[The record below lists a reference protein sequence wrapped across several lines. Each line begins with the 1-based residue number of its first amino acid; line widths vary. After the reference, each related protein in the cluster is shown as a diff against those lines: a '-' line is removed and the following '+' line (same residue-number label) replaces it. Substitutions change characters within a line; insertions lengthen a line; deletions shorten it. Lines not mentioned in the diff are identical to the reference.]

1 MANAANKVRQ
11 TFIDKG
17 VSQTLQNIREA
28 NPDLKPNEIS
38 MALCYLRK
46 ARHLSRDL
54 VESTSKGRK
63 QVWLYTYHQTKL
75 PKDQNANS

>member
-17 VSQTLQNIREA
+17 VSLTLQNIRNA

-46 ARHLSRDL
+46 ARHLSREL
-54 VESTSKGRK
+54 VESESKGRK
-63 QVWLYTYHQTKL
+63 QVWLYTYHHQKL
-75 PKDQNANS
+75 PKDHNAH

>member
-17 VSQTLQNIREA
+17 VSQTLQNIKEA
-28 NPDLKPNEIS
+28 NSDLKPNEIS

-63 QVWLYTYHQTKL
+63 LVWLYTYHHTKL
-75 PKDQNANS
+75 PKDQYASS

>member
-28 NPDLKPNEIS
+28 NLDLKPNEIS

-63 QVWLYTYHQTKL
+63 LVWLYTYHHTKL
-75 PKDQNANS
+75 PKDQYVSS

>member
-11 TFIDKG
+11 TFLDKG
-17 VSQTLQNIREA
+17 VSQTLQNIRIV

-46 ARHLSRDL
+46 ARHLSRDMT
-54 VESTSKGRK
+54 ESQSKGRK
-63 QVWLYTYHQTKL
+63 QVWLYTYHDQKL

>member
-11 TFIDKG
+11 TFIDKS

-63 QVWLYTYHQTKL
+63 LVWLYTYHHTKL
-75 PKDQNANS
+75 PKDQYASS

>member
-11 TFIDKG
+11 TFVEK
-17 VSQTLQNIREA
+17 STSLTLQDIRLA

-54 VESTSKGRK
+54 IDSTSKGRK
-63 QVWLYTYHQTKL
+63 QVWLYTYHDKKL
-75 PKDQNANS
+75 PKDQYASS